1 VARRILPLTL
11 NPNLKLK
18 QELVARPC
26 NPVMEFFRTL
36 IVQDPADQ
44 GGGLQRQMQQ
54 QNAVPDPNAEQGEH
68 EE

>member
-1 VARRILPLTL
+1 
-11 NPNLKLK
+11 
-18 QELVARPC
+18 
-26 NPVMEFFRTL
+26 MEFFRTL